1 MFAEIL
7 EVLLDALL
15 DTLKVF
21 PFILA
26 AFILIAAIER
36 QIKADKIEKAL
47 GGKLAPLIG
56 SATGVVPICGFSA
69 MAAKFYREG
78 VIAVGTLVAIFIAA
92 SDEGVIVL
100 LTGGKWREFLILTA
114 VKIAIAVA
122 VGYVANGI
130 FRGERNS
137 HAHGDGAEFS
147 HCHHGGE
154 GESNL
159 HAYLIHPLL
168 HCLKTTAFV
177 LAVNVAL
184 GMVIYFVGEEN
195 FSNFMAGTGYFQ
207 PFVSALVGLIPNCAP
222 SVVIA
227 ETFVKGNLSFGG
239 LLAGLTA
246 NAGVGLALIFG
257 EKDKILKNLAI
268 VFTLY
273 FVGVMA
279 GEVAVLLSFIG

>member
-1 MFAEIL
+1 MFIEIC

-36 QIKADKIEKAL
+36 HVRADRIAKAL
-47 GGKLAPLIG
+47 GGKFAPLVG

-69 MAAKFYREG
+69 MAAKFYKEG
-78 VIAVGTLVAIFIAA
+78 VIAIGTLVAIFLAA
-92 SDEGVIVL
+92 SDEGAIVL
-100 LTGGKWREFLILTA
+100 LTGGKWKEFLLMTA
-114 VKIAIAVA
+114 IKIVIAVII
-122 VGYVANGI
+122 GYVANGI
-130 FRGERNS
+130 FRGER
-137 HAHGDGAEFS
+137 AHSAHVEGSEFS
-147 HCHHGGE
+147 HCHHSGE

-159 HAYLIHPLL
+159 HAYFIHPLL
-168 HCLKTTAFV
+168 HCLKTIAFV
-177 LAVNVAL
+177 FGVNVAL
-184 GMVIYFVGEEN
+184 GIIIYFVGEEN
-195 FSNFMAGTGYFQ
+195 FASFMAGTGYFQ

-257 EKDKILKNLAI
+257 EKENFFKNLAI
-268 VFTLY
+268 AFTLY
-273 FVGVMA
+273 FVGAMA
-279 GEVAVLLSFIG
+279 GEVAVLLSLIG